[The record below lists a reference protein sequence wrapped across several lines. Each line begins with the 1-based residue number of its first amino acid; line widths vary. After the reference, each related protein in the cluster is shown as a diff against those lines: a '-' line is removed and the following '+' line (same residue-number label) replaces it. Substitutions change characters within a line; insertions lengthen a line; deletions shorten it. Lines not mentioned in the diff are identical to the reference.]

1 MPGTKPHD
9 LLDHCAVVPA
19 AVEYHQLPCM
29 RELFNIAFHMK
40 LGALYFGR
48 FPQSKRPVV
57 FFVHIPRNTANSA
70 PLARCIA
77 PIEQEDRLLTGVL
90 KMGLQLDELGL
101 IRFQKFALKM
111 AELKAASMIEFRCFD
126 LSRFSNDRA

>member
-19 AVEYHQLPCM
+19 TVEYHQLPCM

-40 LGALYFGR
+40 LGALHIGR
-48 FPQSKRPVV
+48 FPQGEHPIV
-57 FFVHIPRNTANSA
+57 FFVHVTRNTANSA
-70 PLARCIA
+70 SLARCIA
-77 PIEQEDRLLTGVL
+77 PIEQEDRLLTRVF

-101 IRFQKFALKM
+101 IRFQSFALKM
-111 AELKAASMIEFRCFD
+111 SAQSCLDDSIP
-126 LSRFSNDRA
+126 LL